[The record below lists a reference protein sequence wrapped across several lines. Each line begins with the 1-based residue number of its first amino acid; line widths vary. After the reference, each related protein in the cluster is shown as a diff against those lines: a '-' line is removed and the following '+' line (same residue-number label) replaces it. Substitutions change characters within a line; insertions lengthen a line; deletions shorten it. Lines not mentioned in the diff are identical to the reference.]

1 MNLNEWMNQYYIHI
15 QTHFLQ
21 MTCIAMLF
29 EYINDYFWLALT
41 FINKH
46 ENILIEI
53 NYLTDV
59 VMKQCLL
66 ILLIKVKTQN
76 TNKRQEYS
84 EMKVSF

>member
-1 MNLNEWMNQYYIHI
+1 MIFCHNR
-15 QTHFLQ
+15 
-21 MTCIAMLF
+21 A
-29 EYINDYFWLALT
+29 AL
-41 FINKH
+41 NKH

-66 ILLIKVKTQN
+66 ILLIKVKKVTQN
-76 TNKRQEYS
+76 TNKRQKYS